1 MILVTLD
8 VGPRVISYRL
18 KDGKNVLFNDLERKC
33 VEKGP
38 EFDQC
43 FYPGA
48 AWYTYGGHRLWISP
62 EIYPTTYY
70 PENDPVEYR
79 VEGNRV
85 TFLPPLQ
92 KYTYMQMTTSLTL
105 DENSSKV
112 KVEHSIQN
120 CYKLPITLSP
130 WAITVMAPGGVEI
143 IPMPDR
149 KTGYLSNRVLSL
161 WDYSNMA
168 DPRVTWGKE
177 FITLKQ
183 DTAAE
188 TPFKLGINNEH
199 GWAAYL
205 LDGVAFIKRYTHDGS
220 VTYPD
225 NNVSYESYT
234 CDKFLEM
241 ETVGELKEVQ
251 PGETVYLEENWELR
265 PQEPFCTCDL
275 EKMRAF
281 AASL

>member
-1 MILVTLD
+1 
-8 VGPRVISYRL
+8 
-18 KDGKNVLFNDLERKC
+18 
-33 VEKGP
+33 
-38 EFDQC
+38 
-43 FYPGA
+43 
-48 AWYTYGGHRLWISP
+48 
-62 EIYPTTYY
+62 
-70 PENDPVEYR
+70 
-79 VEGNRV
+79 
-85 TFLPPLQ
+85 
-92 KYTYMQMTTSLTL
+92 
-105 DENSSKV
+105 
-112 KVEHSIQN
+112 
-120 CYKLPITLSP
+120 
-130 WAITVMAPGGVEI
+130 
-143 IPMPDR
+143 MPDR